1 MARYSD
7 NRKRILTVERIIVEH
22 KDGIS
27 INGIIAILEIEYG
40 IKASVPSIQIDIE
53 TLRDFLPIDAFKKPK
68 ERSYYYRLSG
78 SGTEIFGGDTKEK
91 KCALCGEKYIPKSN
105 TKYCPKCREYLRA
118 PQPKRKKLKPMPKPK
133 YSIRDIAA
141 IETAL
146 KEKTNQTFS
155 YSQITE
161 MMKQGK
167 VYIDNIKT
175 VDGVRTA
182 EISIS
187 GLTI

>member
-7 NRKRILTVERIIVEH
+7 NRKRILTVERIIAEH

-27 INGIIAILEIEYG
+27 INGIIAVLEIEHG
-40 IKASVPSIQIDIE
+40 MKASVPSIQIDIE
-53 TLRDFLPIDAFKKPK
+53 TLRDFLPIEVFKKSK
-68 ERSYYYRLSG
+68 ERCHYYRLS
-78 SGTEIFGGDTKEK
+78 SSEAEIFGETKEK
-91 KCALCGEKYIPKSN
+91 KCALCGEKYTPKSN
-105 TKYCPKCREYLRA
+105 TKYCQKCREYMRT
-118 PQPKRKKLKPMPKPK
+118 PQPKRKKPKPTPKPK

-141 IETAL
+141 VETAL

-175 VDGVRTA
+175 VDGVRVA

>member
-7 NRKRILTVERIIVEH
+7 NRKRILTVERIIAEH

-27 INGIIAILEIEYG
+27 INGIIAVLEIEHG
-40 IKASVPSIQIDIE
+40 MKASVPSIQIDIE
-53 TLRDFLPIDAFKKPK
+53 TLRDFLPIDIFKKPK
-68 ERSYYYRLSG
+68 ERNHYYRLSG
-78 SGTEIFGGDTKEK
+78 SAEIFGETKEK
-91 KCALCGEKYIPKSN
+91 KCALCGEKYIPRSN
-105 TKYCPKCREYLRA
+105 TKYCPKCREYMRT
-118 PQPKRKKLKPMPKPK
+118 PQPKIKKPKPMPKPK

-141 IETAL
+141 VETAL

-155 YSQITE
+155 YAQITE

-167 VYIDNIKT
+167 LYIDNIKT
-175 VDGVRTA
+175 VDGVRVA

-187 GLTI
+187 GLRI